1 MKRSTKGL
9 VFGVVL
15 LAASSCGKTT
25 REYYIGERGPTGEVG
40 PAGPTG
46 TAGQDGADGSD
57 GADGT
62 PGADGQDAVVEVIDP
77 CGDAPGIV
85 DEILIHL
92 SDGRVLRSFSDRA
105 NGKNTRLSI
114 LPAGS
119 YVTTDGSNCAFTVS
133 ADGTINN

>member
-15 LAASSCGKTT
+15 LTASSCGKTT
-25 REYYIGERGPTGEVG
+25 REYYVGERGPAGEVG
-40 PAGPTG
+40 PVGPSG
-46 TAGQDGADGSD
+46 PSGND
-57 GADGT
+57 
-62 PGADGQDAVVEVIDP
+62 GADGQDAVLETIDP

-85 DEILIHL
+85 DEILIRL
-92 SDGRVLRSFSDRA
+92 SNGRVLCSFSDQA

-119 YVTTDGSNCAFTVS
+119 YVTTDGSNCAFTVN
-133 ADGTINN
+133 ADGTIQ